1 MQNTYL
7 VTGATSALGL
17 AVLDRLLPGLAP
29 GDRVLALG
37 HGDLNR
43 LAGLC
48 RTYPGMLFPYDLD
61 LSRPQAVDA
70 FLEDLAHSHPA
81 PTHLLHLAAAPAVP
95 GEFAQMDEDDF
106 LYSRAVR
113 QDSLL
118 QLCRAVLP
126 QMARA
131 GFGRVLL
138 CADGSSSRSA
148 AAALNGGALS
158 GMTRTLASL
167 YPEQG
172 VTVNCVFPDSVL
184 PRQAAPVLLFL
195 LGEEAGC
202 LNGLTLPLKLPG
214 EPS

>member
-17 AVLDRLLPGLAP
+17 AVLDRLLPALAP

-37 HGDLNR
+37 YGDLNR

-61 LSRPQAVDA
+61 LSRPQTVDA
-70 FLEDLAHSHPA
+70 FLEDLSHSHPA
-81 PTHLLHLAAAPAVP
+81 PTHLLHLAAAPVVP
-95 GEFAQMDEDDF
+95 GEFAQMDEEDF
-106 LYSRAVR
+106 FYSRAVQ

-138 CADGSSSRSA
+138 CAGGRSPQRP
-148 AAALNGGALS
+148 AAALNGGALG
-158 GMTRTLASL
+158 GMTRALASL
-167 YPEQG
+167 YPNQG
-172 VTVNCVFPDSVL
+172 VTVNCVFSDSVP

-202 LNGLTLPLKLPG
+202 INGLTLPLELPG
-214 EPS
+214 EPA